1 MADLPIPLD
10 PAVAQSLQAGYAD
23 GQALIRAAAV
33 RSNAGDAIVLELARQ
48 AAAQNADLN
57 SKSASENQVLITTA
71 AAGQLL
77 GGTLAQSILQQ
88 RSAGGQPQASADQA
102 GVNSGG
108 PATK

>member
-1 MADLPIPLD
+1 MATIPITLD
-10 PAVAQSLQAGYAD
+10 DGIALAMQQGFAD
-23 GQALIRAAAV
+23 GQSLLRQAGI
-33 RSNAGDAIVLELARQ
+33 RSNAGDAIVLELSRQ

-77 GGTLAQSILQQ
+77 GGSLAQQILQQ
-88 RSAGGQPQASADQA
+88 RSAGGQPQASANDA